1 MNQWIVTSDNSC
13 QEWQEIYK
21 IAVGDKE
28 HMLWENY
35 QKIDLDTYEHMVVNI
50 RDGIPAAFHG
60 VFNHG
65 RWPNNFSRICNRA
78 YINPHFRNLG
88 QGLEITST
96 NIKFALDNYSRWG
109 KDVLF
114 ITRGVQYDNVEVSWR
129 KFEKFVKFL
138 KLTTSYTDL
147 TYDDKLYK
155 CCGSGCKDCYQ
166 FAVWYNPKN
175 IEITVDSITQEDWKY
190 LTQ

>member
-1 MNQWIVTSDNSC
+1 MNEWIITSDNNC
-13 QEWQEIYK
+13 QEWQDIYK
-21 IAVGDKE
+21 IAVSDKD
-28 HMLWENY
+28 HLLWENY

-60 VFNHG
+60 VYNHG

-114 ITRGVQYDNVEVSWR
+114 ITRGVQYDNVEISWR

-138 KLTTSYTDL
+138 KSTTGYTDL
-147 TYDDKLYK
+147 TYDNRLYK
-155 CCGSGCKDCYQ
+155 CCDSGCKDCYQ
-166 FAVWYNPKN
+166 FAVWYNPKK
-175 IEITVDSITQEDWKY
+175 IKITVNSITQEDWKN
-190 LTQ
+190 LSQ

>member
-1 MNQWIVTSDNSC
+1 MNEWIITSNNAC

-21 IAVGDKE
+21 IAVNDKD
-28 HMLWENY
+28 HLLWENY
-35 QKIDLDTYEHMVVNI
+35 QKIDLDTYEHMVINI
-50 RDGIPAAFHG
+50 RDGVPAAFHG
-60 VFNHG
+60 IFNHG
-65 RWPNNFSRICNRA
+65 RWPSNFSRICNRA

-88 QGLEITST
+88 KGLEITSS
-96 NIKFALDNYSRWG
+96 NIKFALDNYTQWN

-138 KLTTSYTDL
+138 KSTTSYTDL
-147 TYDDKLYK
+147 TYDNRLYK

-175 IEITVDSITQEDWKY
+175 INITVDSITQEDWKY
-190 LTQ
+190 LPQ

>member
-1 MNQWIVTSDNSC
+1 MNQWIITSDNNC
-13 QEWQEIYK
+13 QEWQDIYK
-21 IAVGDKE
+21 IAVSDKD
-28 HMLWENY
+28 HLLWENY
-35 QKIDLDTYEHMVVNI
+35 QKIDLDTYEHMVVHI

-60 VFNHG
+60 VYNHG

-114 ITRGVQYDNVEVSWR
+114 ITRGVQYDNVEISWR

-138 KLTTSYTDL
+138 KSTTGYTDL
-147 TYDDKLYK
+147 TYDNRLYK
-155 CCGSGCKDCYQ
+155 CCDSGCKDCYQ
-166 FAVWYNPKN
+166 FAVWYNPKK
-175 IEITVDSITQEDWKY
+175 IKITVNSITQEDWKN
-190 LTQ
+190 LSQ